1 MDVLYLSLIVGFTGL
16 SFGLIYLCD
25 KLGGSA

>member
-1 MDVLYLSLIVGFTGL
+1 MDVVFVLVLVGFVGL

-25 KLGGSA
+25 KLGGST

>member
-1 MDVLYLSLIVGFTGL
+1 MDVVYLATIVGFIGL

-25 KLGGSA
+25 KLGDSK